1 MKKLFL
7 VLALLTIG
15 GAALAVSDPREM
27 LPDPAQEARAE
38 TIGQQLRCLV
48 CQNESIEDS
57 NADLAGDLRRIVR
70 ERVRAGDSDAAVMAW
85 MEARYGSFVRLNPRL
100 TLGTLLLWGA
110 PIITLL
116 IGALAVFRNRRTGT
130 VEATPLTAAE
140 TAALG
145 DLLGKT

>member
-1 MKKLFL
+1 MKKIPL
-7 VLALLTIG
+7 VLAFLVIS
-15 GAALAVSDPREM
+15 GAALAVSDPREL

-85 MEARYGSFVRLNPRL
+85 MEARYGSFVRLKPRL
-100 TLGTLLLWGA
+100 TFGTVLLWGA

-116 IGALAVFRNRRTGT
+116 IGALAVFRYRRTGAA
-130 VEATPLTAAE
+130 EAAPLSAAE